1 MTENQWQ
8 ERNLTVPQATQTA
21 TAYDSGVT
29 SGSLASDSKTDLVK
43 EEAANVAG
51 QAAGSA
57 QNVAQTAKAE
67 AANVAS
73 EVKTNARD
81 LLQQA
86 KSDLT
91 SQAGV
96 QQEKAA
102 AGIRS
107 ISSQLHA
114 MAEAPEQQGVAS
126 DLIRQAADRSA
137 SVASWLENRDPGSL
151 LHEVK
156 SFARQRPGAFLLLAA
171 GAGMLAGRLGR
182 SLQAGAPATTTST
195 GTAVPPQPHQPPV
208 AESSLASGV
217 GEPFNAAAPFGEPA
231 YGGQSYGEQSYG
243 GQSYGGQFS
252 EPVRPSGT
260 GPASAQTLPTHT
272 SAGVTLRDGVD
283 PYAAGA
289 GRQL

>member
-8 ERNLTVPQATQTA
+8 ERNLAVPQATQTA

-29 SGSLASDSKTDLVK
+29 SGSPGSDSKTDLVK

-156 SFARQRPGAFLLLAA
+156 SFARQRPAAFLLLAA

-182 SLQAGAPATTTST
+182 SLQAGAPDTTTST

-208 AESSLASGV
+208 AEGRTVSGA
-217 GEPFNAAAPFGEPA
+217 GEPFNVEAPLGEPA
-231 YGGQSYGEQSYG
+231 YGGQFGE
-243 GQSYGGQFS
+243 
-252 EPVRPSGT
+252 PARPSGT

-283 PYAAGA
+283 PYAAGG

>member
-8 ERNLTVPQATQTA
+8 ERNLAVPQATQAA

-29 SGSLASDSKTDLVK
+29 SGSPASDSKTDLVK

-156 SFARQRPGAFLLLAA
+156 SFARQRPAAFLLLAA

-217 GEPFNAAAPFGEPA
+217 GEPFYAEAPLGEPA
-231 YGGQSYGEQSYG
+231 YGGQSYS
-243 GQSYGGQFS
+243 GQFS
-252 EPVRPSGT
+252 EPVRPGGT

>member
-1 MTENQWQ
+1 MTENQGQ

-29 SGSLASDSKTDLVK
+29 SGSPASDSKTDLVK

-91 SQAGV
+91 SQAGA

-208 AESSLASGV
+208 AESSLAARV
-217 GEPFNAAAPFGEPA
+217 GEPFNAEARLGEPA
-231 YGGQSYGEQSYG
+231 YG

-260 GPASAQTLPTHT
+260 GPVSAQTLPTHA

>member
-8 ERNLTVPQATQTA
+8 ERNLTVPPATQAA

-29 SGSLASDSKTDLVK
+29 SASPAPDSKTGLVK

-51 QAAGSA
+51 QAAGSV

-73 EVKTNARD
+73 EVKTNAGD

-86 KSDLT
+86 KSDLS
-91 SQAGV
+91 SQAGL

-217 GEPFNAAAPFGEPA
+217 GEPFNAEAPLGKPA
-231 YGGQSYGEQSYG
+231 YA
-243 GQSYGGQFS
+243 GQSYGGQVG